1 MLEDVQKVVTLSVQT
16 INKTDM
22 KKSLLTMAVSLCAL
36 SMAAAETPKTFT
48 IDGKDYSYNLITS
61 KQVGPGVVYNRIR
74 IPDFPLNIN
83 YMTVDL
89 TNPYN
94 RIETQQANEKTGS
107 TEKLADAYTR
117 MQKAG
122 KKPIGA
128 QNGNFWCVSGQG
140 IYSQFALGTSFNAC
154 MRNGQIV
161 NETNC
166 HNDQWDGGPARTGVI
181 GMDYD
186 KGLYIESMSWKGYV
200 SSPRWGEAQKPE
212 FYLVN
217 KFCRA
222 AGEMVLYNSFYGS
235 TKKFQTIE
243 KVDGNWTTVDNKTC
257 EVYLKLKD
265 GQKWTSNGDIVAT
278 VGEIRTNTTA
288 GTLGDYD
295 VCIAGTSTYKTVL
308 EQLQVGDEVTIN
320 YAWYSMATGQPL
332 TLEQAIGGNAMVMV
346 GGELTGRND
355 DETYNSQVYSRSAYG
370 KSQDG
375 KTLYMFTI
383 DKSTDPVYGVSA
395 GCNTSVMCQVMKQLG
410 AWDVCNVDAG
420 GSAQLMVQGAVVNK
434 TTEGTPRAVANGWMV
449 YSVAPDDDATTIAS
463 IAFLDPEIR
472 VPVYSTYKPTVLGYN
487 KYGELINENVEGVT
501 YSIDAEYGSATGSV
515 IDMLGKVGETTIT
528 ARYNGLTATKPVTVL
543 AAQVGV
549 RVPELLNDGRDYPI
563 EVTSTV
569 GFDSFVTDPSRLA
582 WTVADADVAKVENG
596 VLKGLKNGTTTVTG
610 RLQDVET
617 QTALTVE
624 LPEGEAMKAMREF
637 PAEWT
642 VKQVGGTNLAV
653 TEYENGMKF
662 AYTGNGT
669 SRGAYMQAEANIRLW
684 SMPKALRFSVN
695 PGDAT
700 VKRLSLTFTDAQGAV
715 HAAVNVTT
723 DELAKNTVSTFELPL
738 ESVIDINDVANYPL
752 TVNAVRMDMG
762 KSDSGKSFEVLMPVF
777 EAVYNTYGAVRTVNA
792 AAAGMRL
799 YPNPVAD
806 GVMHIDA
813 DGKGSLD
820 IYNNAGAL
828 VLSQYV
834 DCTAGTATVSVASL
848 QAGIYYARLVTAD
861 GVLTQK
867 FIVK

>member
-1 MLEDVQKVVTLSVQT
+1 
-16 INKTDM
+16 M
-22 KKSLLTMAVSLCAL
+22 KKSLLTLAVSMCAL
-36 SMAAAETPKTFT
+36 SMTAAETPQTFT
-48 IDGKDYSYNLITS
+48 IDGKDYSYDLITS

-74 IPDFPLNIN
+74 IADFPLNIN

-94 RIETQQANEKTGS
+94 RIETQQANEKTGT

-166 HNDQWDGGPARTGVI
+166 YNDQWDGGPARTGVV
-181 GMDYD
+181 GMGYD
-186 KGLYIESMSWKGYV
+186 KDLHIEPMSWKGYI
-200 SSPRWGEAQKPE
+200 SSPRFGADQKPE

-217 KFCRA
+217 KFCRST
-222 AGEMVLYNSFYGS
+222 GEMALYNSFYGK

-243 KVDGNWTTVDNKTC
+243 YVNDAWTTVDNKTC

-295 VCIAGTSTYKTVL
+295 ICIAGSGSYKTIL
-308 EQLQVGDEVTIN
+308 EQLQVGDEVTVN
-320 YAWYSMATGQPL
+320 YAWYSVATNQPI
-332 TLEQAIGGNAMVMV
+332 TLEQAIGGNAMVMI
-346 GGELTGRND
+346 GGELTGRNE
-355 DETYNSQVYSRSAYG
+355 DESYNSMVYSRSAYG

-395 GCNTSVMCQVMKQLG
+395 GCSTSVMCQILKQLG

-449 YSVAPDDDATTIAS
+449 YSTAPEEDATTIAS
-463 IAFLDPEIR
+463 IAFLDPAIR
-472 VPVYSTYKPTVLGYN
+472 VPVYSSYKPTMLGYN

-501 YSIDAEYGSATGSV
+501 FAIAPEYGSVAGDV
-515 IDMLGKVGETTIT
+515 VNILGKEGETT
-528 ARYNGLTATKPVTVL
+528 LTATYNGVKVEKTVSVIP
-543 AAQVGV
+543 AEVGV
-549 RVPELLNDGRDYPI
+549 RVPQLLNDGRDYPI
-563 EVTSTV
+563 EVVSKV
-569 GFDSFVTDPSRLA
+569 GFDSFVTDPSRLD
-582 WTVADADVAKVENG
+582 WTVADPEIVKVENG
-596 VLKGLKNGTTTVTG
+596 VLKGLKNGTTTVQG
-610 RLQDVET
+610 RLQTVET
-617 QTALTVE
+617 QVTATVE
-624 LPEGEAMKAMREF
+624 LPEGETMAAISEYPEK
-637 PAEWT
+637 WT
-642 VKQVGGTNLAV
+642 MNQVGGTGLAISA
-653 TEYENGMKF
+653 YEQGLKF
-662 AYTGNGT
+662 AYTGNGVG
-669 SRGAYMQAEANIRLW
+669 RGAYVQGEASIRLW

-700 VKRLSLTFTDAQGAV
+700 VKRLSLTFTNGAGKTYP
-715 HAAVNVTT
+715 AVNVTT
-723 DELAKNTVSTFELPL
+723 DEMAKNTVSTFELPL
-738 ESVIDINDVANYPL
+738 ESVIDINDVSNYPL
-752 TVNAVRMDMG
+752 TVNAIRMDLG
-762 KSDSGKSFEVLMPVF
+762 KSDKGKAYELLMPEF
-777 EAVYNTYGAVRTVNA
+777 KTVYNTYGSVETLNA
-792 AAAGMRL
+792 EASSMRL
-799 YPNPVAD
+799 YPNPVVD
-806 GVMHIDA
+806 GVLNIA
-813 DGKGSLD
+813 AEGAGTLSV
-820 IYNNAGAL
+820 YNNAGAL
-828 VLSQYV
+828 VLSQPL
-834 DCTAGTATVSVASL
+834 DCSAGVATANVASL
-848 QAGIYYARLVTAD
+848 QAGIYYARFVTAN
-861 GVLTQK
+861 GASVQK